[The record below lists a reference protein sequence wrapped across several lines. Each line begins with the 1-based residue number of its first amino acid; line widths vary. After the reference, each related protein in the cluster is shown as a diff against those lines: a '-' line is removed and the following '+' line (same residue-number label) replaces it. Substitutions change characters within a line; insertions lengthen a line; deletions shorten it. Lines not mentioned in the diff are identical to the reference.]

1 MSDPDMHKPATIAV
15 HAADYDDISP
25 AIPTVPPIYFATAYT
40 FKEFSDLDAVF
51 DDPDGSFAYGRFGN
65 PTVRSLESMVAR
77 LEGAEASIA
86 YPSGMA
92 AVNGVFAQ
100 YAKPGSSVIISRDV
114 YGATLGLIRSQYA
127 EIGVEAHILDVTD
140 VDEVRSVAEQ
150 VKPTLILAETISNP
164 LMKVTN
170 IKALA
175 EIAHANGAALA
186 IDNTFGTPILCR
198 PLELGADVVLHSTTK
213 YIAGHG
219 DVLGGVVSGPKAT
232 ITEFQGRAR
241 INGSVPGPMDAWL
254 TVRGIHTLHLRMKA
268 HSQNALEVAKW
279 LAQDDRIDAVNY
291 PGLTPEILADQFLND
306 LRGGML
312 SFEIK
317 GANSAQCARYLESV
331 KLIKPA
337 PTLGDVSTVTLH
349 PATSSQRGF
358 SPEERTAWGIKDNL
372 VRLSVG
378 IEDASDIIA
387 DLDQAITA
395 AMQ

>member
-1 MSDPDMHKPATIAV
+1 MSDPEMLKPATLAV

-40 FKEFSDLDAVF
+40 FRDTANLDAIF
-51 DDPDGSFAYGRFGN
+51 EDPDEGFAYGRFGN
-65 PTVRSLESMVAR
+65 PTVRSLESMMAK
-77 LEGAEASIA
+77 LEGADASIA

-92 AVNGVFAQ
+92 AVNGVFAH
-100 YAKPGSSVIISRDV
+100 YAKPGSHVIISRDV

-127 EIGVEAHILDVTD
+127 ELGVEAHILDVTD
-140 VDEVRSVAEQ
+140 LDEVRAVAER
-150 VKPTLILAETISNP
+150 VKPTLILGETISNP
-164 LMKVTN
+164 LMKVTD
-170 IKALA
+170 IAALA
-175 EIAHANGAALA
+175 EIAHANGGALA

-219 DVLGGVVSGPKAT
+219 DVLGGIASANQEIISAMQT
-232 ITEFQGRAR
+232 RAR
-241 INGSVPGPMDAWL
+241 INGAVPGPMDAWL

-268 HSQNALEVAKW
+268 HSENALQVAQW
-279 LAQDDRIDAVNY
+279 LEQDERIDAVNY
-291 PGLTPEILADQFLND
+291 PGLAPETLSSQFMD
-306 LRGGML
+306 DHRGGML

-317 GANSAQCARYLESV
+317 GASSENVFRYLESIKV
-331 KLIKPA
+331 IKPA
-337 PTLGDVSTVTLH
+337 TTLGDVSTVTLH

-358 SPEERTAWGIKDNL
+358 SPEEREAWGIKDNL

>member
-1 MSDPDMHKPATIAV
+1 MLKPATLAV

-40 FKEFSDLDAVF
+40 FKDSEDLDAVF
-51 DDPDGSFAYGRFGN
+51 EDPDGGFAYGRFGN
-65 PTVRSLESMVAR
+65 PTVRSLESMMAK

-92 AVNGVFAQ
+92 AVNGVFAH
-100 YAKPGSSVIISRDV
+100 YAKPRSNVIISRDV

-127 EIGVEAHILDVTD
+127 EIGVEAHVLDVTD
-140 VDEVRSVAEQ
+140 LDEVRAVAEK
-150 VKPTLILAETISNP
+150 VNPTLILGETISNP
-164 LMKVTN
+164 LMKVTD
-170 IKALA
+170 IAGLA
-175 EIAHANGAALA
+175 EIAKATGAALA
-186 IDNTFGTPILCR
+186 IDNTFCTPVLSR
-198 PLELGADVVLHSTTK
+198 PLELGADLVLHSTTK

-219 DVLGGVVSGPKAT
+219 DVLGGAVSGSKEL
-232 ITEFQGRAR
+232 ISQLQGRAR

-268 HSQNALEVAKW
+268 HSQNALEIAKW
-279 LAQDDRIDAVNY
+279 LQQDDRIDAVNY
-291 PGLTPEILADQFLND
+291 PGLDADYLSNQFLGEH
-306 LRGGML
+306 RGGML

-317 GANSAQCARYLESV
+317 GATSENAFRYLEAI
-331 KLIKPA
+331 KLVKPA
-337 PTLGDVSTVTLH
+337 TTLGDVSTVTLH

-358 SPEERTAWGIKDNL
+358 APEEREAWGIKDNL
-372 VRLSVG
+372 IRLSVG

-395 AMQ
+395 AMM